1 MRIHILLPTTLA
13 FRCYKWLIM
22 FAIQKRSYINKS
34 VFTLVLRL
42 STWRYQLSACIAY
55 QLSIGICCRRPRSA
69 ANQPHVV
76 VAVDRPDRQTDG
88 RTPDRYIDSTP
99 HTVDESPPFTVSHI
113 PAILSF
119 LLARG
124 QASWRGS
131 PVLHD
136 STLCQHVYASQL
148 QTRYTVRKTT
158 SKNEQRSIQDDQE
171 WQVVWHFIYILQNI
185 K

>member
-99 HTVDESPPFTVSHI
+99 HTVDESPPLLSVISLQYYHFCWHTDRRPGAGLPFCMTVH
-113 PAILSF
+113 
-119 LLARG
+119 
-124 QASWRGS
+124 
-131 PVLHD
+131 
-136 STLCQHVYASQL
+136 YANTYMHLNCKQD
-148 QTRYTVRKTT
+148 TRFVKRRLKMNKGLYKMTR
-158 SKNEQRSIQDDQE
+158 NDR
-171 WQVVWHFIYILQNI
+171 
-185 K
+185 

>member
-1 MRIHILLPTTLA
+1 MTLPA
-13 FRCYKWLIM
+13 ERVHCVP
-22 FAIQKRSYINKS
+22 A
-34 VFTLVLRL
+34 VD
-42 STWRYQLSACIAY
+42 
-55 QLSIGICCRRPRSA
+55 PRSVSA
-69 ANQPHVV
+69 AGARAQQQTSRTSLLRSI
-76 VAVDRPDRQTDG
+76 DRTDRRTDG

-99 HTVDESPPFTVSHI
+99 HTVDESPPFTFSHI

-119 LLARG
+119 LLAHG